1 MAELMAGKVCTTCNL
16 LGMETWYRYLL
27 VLIKSCSNFV
37 ASEMSG
43 ALDTNAI
50 FLLSVTGTVV
60 VETVIGR
67 IFIIDSL
74 ILIQLAMG
82 TVFGVTSIW
91 GFRTRYYK
99 QRHPESEDGMMHFGG
114 WGTHCRLL
122 LCTIISIYAL
132 WFWTYS
138 VAHPQPTCFLREDC
152 DGLRTF
158 LFTSLPLYGWTRYT
172 HMVMAIGAV
181 VYFGEY
187 SEQLSSMVVLALDL
201 NGATDQ
207 QFTGTMQILATV
219 TFARFLVLRVMGRT
233 VEWIPQHLESG
244 DARM

>member
-1 MAELMAGKVCTTCNL
+1 MVSVYGSVYTSHGLAHGWQSEYFLHHLVEKAL
-16 LGMETWYRYLL
+16 TWFLI
-27 VLIKSCSNFV
+27 VLTNSCSNFV
-37 ASEMSG
+37 ASEMAG
-43 ALDTNAI
+43 ALDANAI

-82 TVFGVTSIW
+82 SVFGVMSIW

-122 LCTIISIYAL
+122 LCTIISVYAL
-132 WFWTYS
+132 WFWAYS
-138 VAHPQPTCFLREDC
+138 VANPQPTCFLRQDC

-158 LFTSLPLYGWTRYT
+158 LFTSLPLSGWTRYG
-172 HMVMAIGAV
+172 HVIMAIGAV
-181 VYFGEY
+181 LYFGEFIT
-187 SEQLSSMVVLALDL
+187 SVIFALDL
-201 NGATDQ
+201 I
-207 QFTGTMQILATV
+207 TGTN
-219 TFARFLVLRVMGRT
+219 
-233 VEWIPQHLESG
+233 
-244 DARM
+244 